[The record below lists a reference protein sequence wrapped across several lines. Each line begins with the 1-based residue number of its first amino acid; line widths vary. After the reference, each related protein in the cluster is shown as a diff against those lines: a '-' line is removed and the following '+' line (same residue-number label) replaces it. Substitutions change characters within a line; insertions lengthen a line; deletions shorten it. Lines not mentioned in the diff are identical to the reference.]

1 VKRDHRYWLGDK
13 WEEDEEDERGR
24 VEKIIEEVFSNDLM
38 PKPTSTY
45 VVYLPPLA
53 KALVEEVNR
62 KYMFYEFICN
72 YTRALTRRVSPR
84 DRKRVHARVPTWFY
98 EMAKLQGFN
107 SVGIYLL
114 SSAWMDFFNLEPN
127 PKVPST
133 SVQVYGFL
141 YRSFGD
147 PVFPDWY
154 RPKIETI
161 TSRWWLR
168 PHKVFDMNHR
178 LARRLRYVKE
188 RYKLTRTNTMLLY
201 LAFFLRYVKDRMV
214 RE

>member
-1 VKRDHRYWLGDK
+1 MKRDYRYWLGDR
-13 WEEDEEDERGR
+13 WEEDEEEK
-24 VEKIIEEVFSNDLM
+24 ENIKKIIEELFSNDLT

-45 VVYLPPLA
+45 VVLLPPLA

-72 YTRALTRRVSPR
+72 YTRALTCRVSPR
-84 DRKRVHARVPTWFY
+84 DRKRVYARVPTWFY

-107 SVGIYLL
+107 SIGIYLL
-114 SSAWMDFFNLEPN
+114 ASAWMDFLKLEPD
-127 PKVPST
+127 PRVPST
-133 SVQVYGFL
+133 TVQVYRFL

-147 PVFPDWY
+147 PLFPEWY
-154 RPKIETI
+154 RSRIEGI
-161 TSRWWLR
+161 LSRWWLR

-188 RYKLTRTNTMLLY
+188 RYKLTRTNTMILY
-201 LAFFLRYVKDRMV
+201 LAFFLRFVKDKMV